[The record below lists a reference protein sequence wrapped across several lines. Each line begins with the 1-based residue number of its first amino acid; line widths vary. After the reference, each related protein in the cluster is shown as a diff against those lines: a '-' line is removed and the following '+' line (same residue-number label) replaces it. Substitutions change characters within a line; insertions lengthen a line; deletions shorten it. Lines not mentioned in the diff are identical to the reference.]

1 MIRTLGLGAPP
12 FLTNHF
18 AQGQPEIL
26 LGRWVMRVIFLI
38 VPCCSHHSHKWLC
51 ASPIYPHKIRFIFLI
66 LVGLYSLFLHYQ
78 ESVCSKFLL
87 FLPKHPDCETKWK
100 RGKGKNFQKKTS
112 IFPYPMPYP
121 SLPYHEEITCS
132 PWVSRRAAALCGRAS
147 PRDPIYR
154 TWFTTWFTTLERS
167 LGSLGSMIRLVT
179 SVQGTH
185 VLYTATA
192 YYCHLLYH
200 YCIFYCHEYYRV
212 V

>member
-100 RGKGKNFQKKTS
+100 RGKGKNFQKKHINIPISDAIS
-112 IFPYPMPYP
+112 ISPIPRRNHLLSVGFQE
-121 SLPYHEEITCS
+121 SSCS
-132 PWVSRRAAALCGRAS
+132 MWESES
-147 PRDPIYR
+147 
-154 TWFTTWFTTLERS
+154 ERS
-167 LGSLGSMIRLVT
+167 HLQDVVHDAVHDAGTIPWIPWIHDSIGDKCSRGSRFV
-179 SVQGTH
+179 
-185 VLYTATA
+185 
-192 YYCHLLYH
+192 YCHCIGFYH
-200 YCIFYCHEYYRV
+200 YCILLS
-212 V
+212 

>member
-100 RGKGKNFQKKTS
+100 RGKGKNFQKKTHQYS
-112 IFPYPMPYP
+112 HIRCHIHLSHTKKKSPALRGFPGEQLLYVGERVREIP
-121 SLPYHEEITCS
+121 STGRG
-132 PWVSRRAAALCGRAS
+132 SRRGSR
-147 PRDPIYR
+147 RWNDP
-154 TWFTTWFTTLERS
+154 LDP
-167 LGSLGSMIRLVT
+167 LDP
-179 SVQGTH
+179 
-185 VLYTATA
+185 
-192 YYCHLLYH
+192 
-200 YCIFYCHEYYRV
+200 
-212 V
+212 